1 MLRTQNPIYQFF
13 ASFGLLSDA
22 ELEQIV
28 ALFKPKVY
36 DEGKIIANI
45 GEIND
50 KLYYIEE
57 GILREFSYQDQDQDQ
72 DQDNTVTHWLMSENN
87 FEYIVES
94 FLDQKPSQT
103 AIEIISKKA
112 KLWAISKTDIEKLYV
127 EIPQLNLIGRLMT
140 EQYLAKYEAFIRMLR
155 HSPEKRL
162 AWYDTYHKDLANRVM
177 LKYVASYL
185 QIHSVTLSKLRSK
198 KIV

>member
-1 MLRTQNPIYQFF
+1 MLYTQNPIYQFF

-22 ELEQIV
+22 ELKQIV
-28 ALFKPKVY
+28 DLFKPKVY
-36 DEGKIIANI
+36 DEGTIVANI
-45 GEIND
+45 GEIYD

-57 GILREFSYQDQDQDQ
+57 GIIREFSYQDQD
-72 DQDNTVTHWLMSENN
+72 NTITHWLMSENN

-162 AWYDTYHKDLANRVM
+162 AWYDTYHKDLGNRVM

-185 QIHSVTLSKLRSK
+185 QIHSVTLSKHRSK
-198 KIV
+198 K